1 MRTFKYLLTGTAV
14 AVVLSFATLRLAE
27 AGFDEAVQAYEQGDY
42 KKAHDEWLPLA
53 EDRDPAAMR
62 NLGHLYRRG
71 LGVEKSFSKALSW
84 YKRAADMG
92 FDRAQAN
99 VGTMYLKGEGV
110 EADFSE
116 AAKWFTKAARNGHT
130 IAQYNLGLMYEHGRG
145 VEKSKS
151 KALAWYNL
159 ASKAG
164 HKQALNKLSILVA
177 GDPDIKV
184 ETPESVSR
192 SVASAPLKAAP
203 APVKKIKEIKPAT
216 PKVVTPKAV
225 KPKPVVTKA
234 TPATPSPAPAP
245 LKKVEKSDNSETPA
259 SVAAKPQVLTAAEKK
274 DAAAPL
280 AASGGNAKKKFD
292 PFAGSA
298 NKQPTS
304 GEATAF
310 SKPAAREPANSA
322 NSDTL
327 PTADKSKPKVEEK
340 QGFFASLKSLIA
352 GNNEEGVSS
361 PDAEVAVKT
370 EVPAK
375 ASATKKAI
383 EPAKPEKA
391 PENTPAPIVA
401 KKPAV
406 VATAPAKAQ
415 VIPAAKPAS
424 TPATVPPLTGSLSL
438 SERLEMASLAYT
450 LEEYQQA
457 LNVWAPLAQRGNA
470 EAQYNLGVMFNK
482 GQAVPVDRVQAYYW
496 WEKAKAAG
504 YQKAIISLAELEKT
518 LTFLEKRQLRI
529 QN

>member
-1 MRTFKYLLTGTAV
+1 
-14 AVVLSFATLRLAE
+14 
-27 AGFDEAVQAYEQGDY
+27 
-42 KKAHDEWLPLA
+42 
-53 EDRDPAAMR
+53 

-71 LGVEKSFSKALSW
+71 LGVEKNFSKALSW

-145 VEKSKS
+145 VEKSQS

-184 ETPESVSR
+184 ETPESASK
-192 SVASAPLKAAP
+192 SVASAPIKAVP
-203 APVKKIKEIKPAT
+203 APVKKDKDIKPT
-216 PKVVTPKAV
+216 TSKAAE
-225 KPKPVVTKA
+225 PKPVAAKVAPKA
-234 TPATPSPAPAP
+234 QTP
-245 LKKVEKSDNSETPA
+245 LKKVKTSDNSEKPVSIT
-259 SVAAKPQVLTAAEKK
+259 AKPQAVAVAGEKDTAVSVATS
-274 DAAAPL
+274 D
-280 AASGGNAKKKFD
+280 GQAKKKFD

-310 SKPAAREPANSA
+310 SKPAATEPASSES
-322 NSDTL
+322 SDALRT
-327 PTADKSKPKVEEK
+327 TEKPKPKEEEK
-340 QGFFASLKSLIA
+340 PGFFASLKSLIA
-352 GNNEEGVSS
+352 GNNEEGST
-361 PDAEVAVKT
+361 PPVAKSTVKT
-370 EVPAK
+370 VAPIERSA
-375 ASATKKAI
+375 ATKVV

-391 PENTPAPIVA
+391 PENTPAPVVA
-401 KKPAV
+401 EKSAV
-406 VATAPAKAQ
+406 VATAPVKAQ
-415 VIPAAKPAS
+415 VAPAAKPAP
-424 TPATVPPLTGSLSL
+424 TPVATAPLAGALSL

-496 WEKAKAAG
+496 WEKAKTAG
-504 YQKAIISLAELEKT
+504 YQKAITSLAELEKT
-518 LTFLEKRQLRI
+518 LTFLEKRQLRL